1 MAESFLPFLPKLMI
15 DIKPQIEEAQRTQ
28 NRIHTRTQHYTQSAE
43 NQTENLR
50 KQPEWGRRHVA
61 YEEQA

>member
-1 MAESFLPFLPKLMI
+1 MI